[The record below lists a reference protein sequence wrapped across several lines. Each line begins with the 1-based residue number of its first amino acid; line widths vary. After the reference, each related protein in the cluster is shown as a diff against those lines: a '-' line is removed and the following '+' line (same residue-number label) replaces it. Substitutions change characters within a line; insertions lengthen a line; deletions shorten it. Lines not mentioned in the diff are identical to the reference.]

1 MGETKLSMD
10 KMMAEDYTCFNCG
23 KVLSNDDF
31 YCDKEGITYCSKC
44 YKLLPNWTKRRFNNV
59 SENKKEMINHPEHYG
74 GDTAYECIKV
84 LKAWNTKEEFIAFCK
99 NNAIKYLCRL
109 GKKDD
114 ELQELKKALW
124 YLQEAVKYLEEI
136 KN

>member
-1 MGETKLSMD
+1 MVEKDENNDNELSFR
-10 KMMAEDYTCFNCG
+10 CQRCQ
-23 KVLSNDDF
+23 KVLSKEELKTGTFFCFSCND
-31 YCDKEGITYCSKC
+31 K
-44 YKLLPNWTKRRFNNV
+44 KLLDKMG
-59 SENKKEMINHPEHYG
+59 KEMINHPEHYG